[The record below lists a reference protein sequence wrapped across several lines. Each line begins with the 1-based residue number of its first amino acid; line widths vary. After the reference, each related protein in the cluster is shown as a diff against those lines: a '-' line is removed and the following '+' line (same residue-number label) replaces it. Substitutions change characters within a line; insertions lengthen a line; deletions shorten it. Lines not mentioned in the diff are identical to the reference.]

1 MHSSVRGVVQDAA
14 GHNVHPCLG
23 GNDEQAAL
31 GGQELAL
38 LFAGTLREDEQGLAL
53 LAGLHRLGD
62 DRHLVLGAADAH
74 AAAAAE
80 EPCQK
85 GVDLEQFLFGEHHH
99 PPAPPG
105 NDDEH
110 RVDGRHMGG
119 RKDVALRLHL
129 FQVFTPLHP
138 DAETNVPHKPCKG
151 HQNII

>member
-1 MHSSVRGVVQDAA
+1 MTNR
-14 GHNVHPCLG
+14 PLF
-23 GNDEQAAL
+23 
-31 GGQELAL
+31 GGQKLAL
-38 LFAGTLREDEQGLAL
+38 LFAGALREDEQGLAL
-53 LAGLHRLGD
+53 FAGLHRLRD

-80 EPCQK
+80 EPRQE
-85 GVDLEQFLFGEHHH
+85 GVDLEQLLFGEHHH

-105 NDDEH
+105 DNDEH

-119 RKDVALRLHL
+119 RKDITLRLHL

-138 DAETNVPHKPCKG
+138 DAETDVPHKPRKG